1 MKYRIIEVRNGYYPQ
16 EKQCF
21 LYKWEYID
29 NLGSHYTWDE
39 NRKYHSYVSTWNEAV
54 EVIQK
59 RKNYLKDKNFKIIHN
74 L

>member
-1 MKYRIIEVRNGYYPQ
+1 MKYRIIELTNGYYPQ

-29 NLGSHYTWDE
+29 NMVSKLTWGE
-39 NRKYHSYVSTWNEAV
+39 NEKHHSYVSTWNEAI
-54 EVIQK
+54 EVIQNR
-59 RKNYLKDKNFKIIHN
+59 RKYLKDKNFKIIHN